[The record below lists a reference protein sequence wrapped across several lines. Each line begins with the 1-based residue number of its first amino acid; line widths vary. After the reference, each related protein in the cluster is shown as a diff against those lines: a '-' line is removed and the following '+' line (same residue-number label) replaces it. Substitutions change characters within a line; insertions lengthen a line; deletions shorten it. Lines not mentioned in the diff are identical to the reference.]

1 MFLKPVVS
9 EDLGTDSTMQT
20 IKRAGTLGILS
31 MQFPLYPEL
40 LSHARHD
47 RLSIE
52 LSHGYRRPDR
62 AANRGPFHPVL
73 SED

>member
-9 EDLGTDSTMQT
+9 EDLGTDSTMQN

-31 MQFPLYPEL
+31 MQFPLHPVL
-40 LSHARHD
+40 LRHARHD
-47 RLSIE
+47 QQSIE
-52 LSHGYRRPDR
+52 LSHVYRRPDR

-73 SED
+73 GED